1 MNLLDKIDEMRAKS
15 VTPEQFNEV
24 WGVSIEEHLQELM
37 AFVEEQESVS
47 NK

>member
-15 VTPEQFNEV
+15 VTPEQFKEV